1 MLPKADAWIAIGT
14 TFSQTTTGAWNLEKA
29 SQVIHI
35 DIDPNQIG
43 KIFQPSLGINA
54 DAKVVLRQL
63 IDRVERDG
71 LGRSTD
77 RSEEHT
83 SELQSLMRIS
93 YAVFC
98 LKKKNIKYTNITS
111 YFIPLFHQYSILLLY
126 LSFI

>member
-1 MLPKADAWIAIGT
+1 M
-14 TFSQTTTGAWNLEKA
+14 TTGAWNLEKP
-29 SQVIHI
+29 SQVIQI

-77 RSEEHT
+77 PAKLDSIATSKKEWFDYHAELCSDGGSEGKINRSEEHT
-83 SELQSLMRIS
+83 SELQSIMRIS

-98 LKKKNIKYTNITS
+98 LTTKKPHKTQQNIQR
-111 YFIPLFHQYSILLLY
+111 H
-126 LSFI
+126 

>member
-1 MLPKADAWIAIGT
+1 MRISDWSSDVCSSDLKP
-14 TFSQTTTGAWNLEKA
+14 

-77 RSEEHT
+77 PAKLDSIATSKKEWFDYHAALCSDGGSEGK
-83 SELQSLMRIS
+83 I
-93 YAVFC
+93 
-98 LKKKNIKYTNITS
+98 N
-111 YFIPLFHQYSILLLY
+111 QYYVKIGRAHV
-126 LSFI
+126 

>member
-1 MLPKADAWIAIGT
+1 MRISDWSSDVCSSDLKP
-14 TFSQTTTGAWNLEKA
+14 

-63 IDRVERDG
+63 IARVERDG

-77 RSEEHT
+77 PAKLDSIAT
-83 SELQSLMRIS
+83 S
-93 YAVFC
+93 
-98 LKKKNIKYTNITS
+98 KKKWFDYQAKISSNGGTGVKINTS
-111 YFIPLFHQYSILLLY
+111 KLISTMSETFSNVQILEDRK
-126 LSFI
+126 

>member
-1 MLPKADAWIAIGT
+1 M
-14 TFSQTTTGAWNLEKA
+14 TTGAWNLEKP

-77 RSEEHT
+77 PAKLDSIATSQKEWFRSEEHT
-83 SELQSLMRIS
+83 SEPVTNAQLVCRL
-93 YAVFC
+93 
-98 LKKKNIKYTNITS
+98 LLEKKKK
-111 YFIPLFHQYSILLLY
+111 
-126 LSFI
+126 

>member
-77 RSEEHT
+77 PAKLEIGRAACRGRGCQYVEVSGV
-83 SELQSLMRIS
+83 
-93 YAVFC
+93 AVP
-98 LKKKNIKYTNITS
+98 LKKNT
-111 YFIPLFHQYSILLLY
+111 
-126 LSFI
+126 